1 MKHNNFTL
9 ILIFL
14 SVLLSNCK
22 QDNQVD
28 DFKVDNKK
36 EVHIEINSSNSFI
49 NKEYLEIV
57 KQGNQFKTSNSSVQ
71 NHIKLT
77 SALLSI
83 EIIEPTE
90 YQIKKIETISEN
102 EIKIFIK
109 NQNFYYKVNLIDK
122 NKGISFWQNYDSA
135 NNKIDNDLSF
145 YAIEK
150 TKSLNTELPKAN
162 TEYSSEESKWFGN
175 YYLELDAVN
184 GDGNN
189 IKNKFSIEIK
199 DLKNIVLKTN
209 KQKFRISADLYDEK
223 SIQGDIINDDKNPL
237 SKISPFL
244 TLSFEDGVYY
254 VVCPIMAKGQ
264 GFSDEKHEIE
274 KN

>member
-1 MKHNNFTL
+1 
-9 ILIFL
+9 L
-14 SVLLSNCK
+14 SALLSNCK

-28 DFKVDNKK
+28 DFKGDNKK
-36 EVHIEINSSNSFI
+36 EVPIEINSSNSFI

-77 SALLSI
+77 DALLSI
-83 EIIEPTE
+83 EIIEPIE

-150 TKSLNTELPKAN
+150 TKSLKTELPKAN

-209 KQKFRISADLYDEK
+209 KQKFQISADLYDEK

-254 VVCPIMAKGQ
+254 VVCPIIAKGQ